1 MMGLKRRTRLLFIVA
16 LCTAI
21 FTAYVVTTMSGS
33 VALLRPLL
41 HSKETGYQFVLCQQ
55 YQRNELALSGSSKP
69 HYCYNPWDSFSAH
82 SNRTFTMI
90 IQTYNRTDILPKVL
104 THYCGMVPTLKL
116 IILVWNNVNV
126 KPPTDLWR
134 DLCPIKVLT
143 QKRNKMRN
151 RLQNFPEMEGK
162 GIRKHGFKEGGGG

>member
-1 MMGLKRRTRLLFIVA
+1 
-16 LCTAI
+16 
-21 FTAYVVTTMSGS
+21 
-33 VALLRPLL
+33 
-41 HSKETGYQFVLCQQ
+41 
-55 YQRNELALSGSSKP
+55 
-69 HYCYNPWDSFSAH
+69 
-82 SNRTFTMI
+82 MI